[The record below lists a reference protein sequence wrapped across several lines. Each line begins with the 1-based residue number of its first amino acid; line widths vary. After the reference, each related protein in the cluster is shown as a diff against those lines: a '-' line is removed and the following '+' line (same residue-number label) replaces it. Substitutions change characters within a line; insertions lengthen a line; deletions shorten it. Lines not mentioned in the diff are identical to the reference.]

1 MMFLVSLRL
10 LKTHHKLALWR
21 VQVYGLN
28 KPLVNKAKQKCHSNS
43 ANACP
48 MRWVWCGDRN
58 CLSLTKGRNICSF
71 AYEFDL
77 KSFDLSLGTFHKIS
91 ASGSYLSN
99 NVFRDNMLPGSVFR
113 RNWIEL
119 FCETFLSDLILNWS
133 ELRCMKHRKWLEVCF
148 IKYSRKLKYVFLAHF
163 NPGK

>member
-1 MMFLVSLRL
+1 MFLVSLRL

-77 KSFDLSLGTFHKIS
+77 KSFDLSLGTFHKNFRFDPIYLTMYLETTCYWAQCFVAIGLS
-91 ASGSYLSN
+91 YFARHFFLTSFWTEVNCVAWNTESDSRYASSN
-99 NVFRDNMLPGSVFR
+99 IAVS
-113 RNWIEL
+113 
-119 FCETFLSDLILNWS
+119 
-133 ELRCMKHRKWLEVCF
+133 
-148 IKYSRKLKYVFLAHF
+148 
-163 NPGK
+163 